1 MKVTKEICEFEL
13 CTGCQ
18 ACVTVC
24 PTGCLTAAADSE
36 GFLRPVMNGARCID
50 CNLCRKTCPINN
62 RILSNDLPTKGY
74 LFQTASPSNKL
85 ESASGGAFQ
94 DICRSFLSDF
104 GDVAIFGVEF
114 DSEMCARFARV
125 DSVADVRAFS
135 GSKYVQAEIGDIYK
149 DVEDCLRSG
158 KRVVFAG
165 TPCQVDGLR
174 HYLRCPYD
182 ELLCIDLVCHGV
194 GSPKVFKRYIE
205 FLERKNRSKLQSFQ
219 FTVKKGGWL
228 HKRVLAQFTNGKR
241 YSRMAITFDDPY
253 MTAFL
258 SHAIMRPSCYFC
270 RYTNL
275 SRVGDLTIGDAWGV
289 EKRKPKQY
297 YREGVSLIISSTSKG
312 EEVLRVCENLGRL
325 EEVELADYIGSNP
338 QLQEPIKPH
347 PSRAQLM
354 MIAIA
359 DGVPF
364 EDFVNKLR
372 YRSVLRRWLSEAR
385 ARFS

>member
-1 MKVTKEICEFEL
+1 MAKEICDFEL

-18 ACVTVC
+18 ACVSVC
-24 PTGCLTAAADSE
+24 PTGCVTAAADNE
-36 GFLRPVMNGARCID
+36 GFFRPVVDSDQCID

-62 RILSNDLPTKGY
+62 RVLSKSLPTKSY
-74 LFQTASPSNKL
+74 LFQTMSPSNKL

-94 DICRSFLSDF
+94 DICRAFLGGYS
-104 GDVAIFGVEF
+104 DVAIFGVGL
-114 DSEMCARFARV
+114 DSENRARFARV
-125 DSVADVRAFS
+125 DSVTEVHTFS

-149 DVEDCLRSG
+149 DVENCLRSR
-158 KRVVFAG
+158 KHVVFAG

-174 HYLRCPYD
+174 HYLRRPYD
-182 ELLCIDLVCHGV
+182 KLLCIDLVCHGV
-194 GSPKVFKRYIE
+194 GSPKVFERYVGY
-205 FLERKNRSKLQSFQ
+205 LERKYGSKVEQFQ

-228 HKRVLAQFTNGKR
+228 HRRVLARFANGKQ
-241 YSRMAITFDDPY
+241 YSRMAITLDDPY
-253 MTAFL
+253 MTAFF
-258 SHAIMRPSCYFC
+258 SHAIMRPSCYSC

-297 YREGVSLIISSTSKG
+297 YREGVSLIIASTAKG
-312 EEVLRVCENLGRL
+312 EEALRACGNLGRL

-338 QLQEPIKPH
+338 QLQKPIKPH

-354 MIAIA
+354 ALATA
-359 DGVPF
+359 DDVPF
-364 EDFVNKLR
+364 DDFVDKLC
-372 YRSVLRRWLSEAR
+372 YRSKLRRWVSEAK

>member
-1 MKVTKEICEFEL
+1 MAEDICDFEL

-18 ACVTVC
+18 ACAATC
-24 PTGCLTAAADSE
+24 PKGCIAFGADGE
-36 GFLRPVMNGARCID
+36 GFLRPVVDSERCTD

-62 RILSNDLPTKGY
+62 RILSKDFPTKGY

-94 DICRSFLSDF
+94 DICRAFLDDCSN
-104 GDVAIFGVEF
+104 VAIFGVGF
-114 DSEMCARFARV
+114 DSEKRVRFARV
-125 DSVADVRAFS
+125 DSAADVRAFS

-149 DVEDCLRSG
+149 DVEDCLLDG
-158 KRVVFAG
+158 KRVVFSG

-174 HYLRCPYD
+174 HYLRHPYD

-194 GSPKVFKRYIE
+194 GSPKVFKRYVE
-205 FLERKNRSKLQSFQ
+205 YLERKKGSKLESFQ

-228 HKRVLAQFTNGKR
+228 HRRVLARFVNGKR
-241 YSRMAITFDDPY
+241 YSRMAITLDDPY
-253 MTAFL
+253 MTAFF
-258 SHAIMRPSCYFC
+258 SHAIMRPSCYSC

-275 SRVGDLTIGDAWGV
+275 SRVGDLTVGDAWGV

-297 YREGVSLIISSTSKG
+297 YREGVSLIIASTAKG
-312 EEVLRVCENLGRL
+312 AKVLRACGNLGRL
-325 EEVELADYIGSNP
+325 EEAELADYIGSNP

-354 MIAIA
+354 ALATA
-359 DGVPF
+359 DDVPF
-364 EDFVNKLR
+364 EDFVGKLH
-372 YRSVLRRWLSEAR
+372 YRSMLRRWLSEAK